1 MFNYQAMLKEA
12 EKIAAKYGLKLEI
25 DSIDVGD
32 GTIGEISV
40 LDIRPLYETVA
51 KEGLGRGY
59 KHGGLVTKAQ
69 GAGYNIN
76 YRDYGR
82 SYN

>member
-1 MFNYQAMLKEA
+1 MFNYQVMLKEA

-32 GTIGEISV
+32 GTRGEISV

-51 KEGLGRGY
+51 KEGFKGY
-59 KHGGLVTKAQ
+59 KSGGLVM
-69 GAGYNIN
+69 N
-76 YRDYGR
+76 YGDYGR
-82 SYN
+82 NYV